1 MSEEIRPQIL
11 RPKRW
16 LLALVTGV
24 AGLFI
29 AGAMFADGQS
39 GWTFTSVT
47 LAIMSGLAVAGVVE
61 VATSR
66 VVLSADTLEAGSIWS
81 RRRYAAADIES
92 VTWSAG
98 SGVSVKLSNGRWA
111 KMPELGYNAQGL
123 ANTLRAWLKRSS
135 ASAGRQP

>member
-1 MSEEIRPQIL
+1 MSDEGPSQTL

-16 LLALVTGV
+16 LLAMIVGV
-24 AGLFI
+24 ALLFI
-29 AGAMFADGQS
+29 IGATFTYSQF

-47 LAIMSGLAVAGVVE
+47 FAIMSGAGIGGIVE

-66 VVLSADTLEAGSIWS
+66 ILLSADSLETGSIWS
-81 RRRYAAADIES
+81 RRRYAVADIES
-92 VTWSAG
+92 VTWASG

-123 ANTLRAWLKRSS
+123 ANTLRTWLKRSRE
-135 ASAGRQP
+135 GRA